1 MSAYITWGLYEP
13 RSGAWLREWPTKET
27 AETWAAALN
36 LHGFVALPVSL
47 ADHQLAEAA

>member
-27 AETWAAALN
+27 AETFAAVNGL
-36 LHGFVALPVSL
+36 GSFVAMPVSL
-47 ADHQLAEAA
+47 TDHILEAVA